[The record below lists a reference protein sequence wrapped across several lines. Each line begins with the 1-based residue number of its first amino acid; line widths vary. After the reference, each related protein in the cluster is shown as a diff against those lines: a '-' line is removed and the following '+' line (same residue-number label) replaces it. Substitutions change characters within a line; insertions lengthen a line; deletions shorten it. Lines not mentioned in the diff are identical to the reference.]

1 MRSRKVTLEES
12 IVRLASETGASPS
25 FVEKVRALFL
35 GRGID
40 LEDSSEPYTAALIEA
55 FHRHSAIRERLDEA
69 RESLV
74 RLHTNIAE
82 LGEVFQ
88 DHLSRLR
95 GDARTN
101 SRALP
106 EVLPRP
112 RRERSKCRAGARRDS
127 VARFRREGD
136 AGDHEHASEHH
147 AHGQGFVQEEHARG
161 DGDDRC
167 RVGDQRD
174 ATGANVP

>member
-12 IVRLASETGASPS
+12 SVRLASETGASPS

-40 LEDSSEPYTAALIEA
+40 LEDSSEPYTAALREA
-55 FHRHSAIRERLDEA
+55 FHRHSAIKERLGEA

-95 GDARTN
+95 GM
-101 SRALP
+101 
-106 EVLPRP
+106 
-112 RRERSKCRAGARRDS
+112 RERTAAPSPKFYLVPGESDQS
-127 VARFRREGD
+127 V
-136 AGDHEHASEHH
+136 
-147 AHGQGFVQEEHARG
+147 
-161 DGDDRC
+161 
-167 RVGDQRD
+167 
-174 ATGANVP
+174 VPGPDEIQ

>member
-12 IVRLASETGASPS
+12 IVKLASETGASPS

-40 LEDSSEPYTAALIEA
+40 LEDSSEPYTAALSEA
-55 FHRHSAIRERLDEA
+55 FHRHSTIRERLDDA

-88 DHLSRLR
+88 DHLARLR
-95 GDARTN
+95 GMRDRTA
-101 SRALP
+101 SPSPRLHL
-106 EVLPRP
+106 VLG
-112 RRERSKCRAGARRDS
+112 ER
-127 VARFRREGD
+127 
-136 AGDHEHASEHH
+136 
-147 AHGQGFVQEEHARG
+147 
-161 DGDDRC
+161 DR
-167 RVGDQRD
+167 
-174 ATGANVP
+174 NVVPGPVEIQ

>member
-40 LEDSSEPYTAALIEA
+40 LEDSSEPYTAALSEA
-55 FHRHSAIRERLDEA
+55 FQRHSIIRERLDDA

-82 LGEVFQ
+82 LGEVFH

-95 GDARTN
+95 GM
-101 SRALP
+101 
-106 EVLPRP
+106 
-112 RRERSKCRAGARRDS
+112 RERTAVVPQKLYLVPGERDRY
-127 VARFRREGD
+127 VVPGP
-136 AGDHEHASEHH
+136 
-147 AHGQGFVQEEHARG
+147 EEI
-161 DGDDRC
+161 
-167 RVGDQRD
+167 Q
-174 ATGANVP
+174 

>member
-12 IVRLASETGASPS
+12 IVKLASETGASPS

-40 LEDSSEPYTAALIEA
+40 LEDSSEPYTAALNDA

-95 GDARTN
+95 GRSERTAPPA
-101 SRALP
+101 SPMCLVP
-106 EVLPRP
+106 G
-112 RRERSKCRAGARRDS
+112 ER
-127 VARFRREGD
+127 
-136 AGDHEHASEHH
+136 
-147 AHGQGFVQEEHARG
+147 
-161 DGDDRC
+161 DR
-167 RVGDQRD
+167 
-174 ATGANVP
+174 NVVPGPVEIQ